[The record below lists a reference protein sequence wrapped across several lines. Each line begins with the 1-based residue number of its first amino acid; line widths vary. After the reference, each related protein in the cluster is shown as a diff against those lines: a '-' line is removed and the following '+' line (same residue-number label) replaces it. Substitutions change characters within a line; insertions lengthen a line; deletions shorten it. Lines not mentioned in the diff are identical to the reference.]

1 MKRTFLLLA
10 TLAANLS
17 IGTAADFR
25 REIRPILA
33 SYCYDCHGDDKPKGG
48 LRLTTRANALKGGE
62 SGDPAF
68 VAGQSAKSELLLRVA
83 SHDKDEV
90 MPPKGER
97 LSAREIELL
106 RQWIDAGAKWPENV
120 QHWAYEAPQRSEPPT
135 LQDPPAGTRN
145 VIDGF
150 VLARLQQEKLAP
162 SPEADRAT
170 LLRRVTLDLTG
181 LPPTPTEVDQFL
193 ADPNP
198 GAYER
203 TVNRLLASP
212 QFGVRW
218 ARPWLDLARY
228 ADSHGFQRDDLHD
241 LWPYR
246 DWVVRAL
253 NADMPFDQFTVEQL
267 AGDLLPNA
275 TAAQFVA
282 TGFNRGTPCNVE
294 AGTEPEENRVN
305 QVFDRVNTLGAVWL
319 GTTLECAQCHDH
331 KYDPISMR
339 EYYQFFAFFNQTA
352 LEADRAN
359 PKTPGSIRFLGPYR
373 ELQDEAQSAERATRL
388 VEQGQLKA
396 AITAREQEL
405 ATSNDD
411 WEAQQNAALRATAQ
425 THVLEI
431 AEFDSQAGSAHR
443 VLDDQ
448 SVLLSDDNVP
458 DKDTYT
464 VTVRTPLTGIT
475 GLKIEALTDA
485 SLPGK
490 GPGRGDAV
498 RPNFVLNEF
507 HVTAAPA
514 NANANANA
522 KAARV
527 KFTKATAS
535 FSQKNFPVEELLTG
549 TSGDKQSGWAINP
562 QFHQPHWAIFA
573 CAEPLGFVGGTTLTF
588 QFVQN
593 FGSGRTIGRLRVSA
607 LTGPLDREP
616 LPAELAKLLPI
627 PAAQRT
633 AAQGKNLA
641 EFRANQDS
649 VLARLRSELRQV
661 ELQLLKSKPSQT
673 LVMQELAEP
682 RMSTMFKRGVYTD
695 RGEPV
700 QPGTPA
706 VLPQSASEPRNRL
719 DLARWLVARG
729 NPLTARVV
737 VNRWWAEL
745 FGRGLVGTAE
755 DFGIKGEMPTHPEL
769 LDWLAV
775 EFMEGGWSMKKI
787 LRAMVTSATYRQSSK
802 ITPELF
808 ARDDQNKLL
817 ARGPRHRLDAEMIR
831 DNALAIGGL
840 LSLKQGGPPIRPPQP
855 DGLWE
860 KVGGQK
866 YDYQVSVGEDRYR
879 RGLYVVLKRGS
890 PYPSF
895 VNFDAS
901 ARLACTVKRSR
912 SNTPLQALT
921 LLNDPVYVEAAQA
934 FARRI
939 VAEQPDAPLDARLR
953 HAFRLAVARP
963 PKDLELQTLRR
974 LFAAQRAATNETA
987 AWQAVAVALLNLD
1000 ETITKG

>member
-1 MKRTFLLLA
+1 MRHGFRTLLLFLLGA
-10 TLAANLS
+10 SASAF
-17 IGTAADFR
+17 AVDFR
-25 REIRPILA
+25 RDIRPILA
-33 SYCYDCHGDDKPKGG
+33 VHCYDCHGEQKPKAE

-62 SGDPAF
+62 SETPAF
-68 VAGQSAKSELLLRVA
+68 VAGQSAKSELFLRVT

-106 RQWIDAGAKWPENV
+106 RQWIDAGAEWPDNV
-120 QHWAYEAPQRSEPPT
+120 KHWAYEPPRR
-135 LQDPPAGTRN
+135 PERPEIRN
-145 VIDGF
+145 PNQIRHDIDRF
-150 VLARLQQEKLAP
+150 VLARLEQEKLAP

-181 LPPTPTEVDQFL
+181 LPPSPGEVDQFL
-193 ADPNP
+193 ADPAP
-198 GAYER
+198 EAYER
-203 TVNRLLASP
+203 AVDRLLASP

-218 ARPWLDLARY
+218 ARPWLDLSRY
-228 ADSHGFQRDDLHD
+228 ADSHGFQRDDLRD

-253 NADMPFDQFTVEQL
+253 NADMPFDQFTVEQI

-275 TAAQFVA
+275 TMDQIVA

-319 GTTLECAQCHDH
+319 GTTLECSQCHDH
-331 KYDPISMR
+331 KYDPFSMR

-352 LEADRAN
+352 VEADRSN
-359 PKTPGSIRFLGPYR
+359 PKTPGSIRFIGPYR
-373 ELQDEAQSAERATRL
+373 ELADEAQSAQRAAL
-388 VEQGQLKA
+388 QAEQKQLSA
-396 AITAREQEL
+396 AIAEREKQL
-405 ATSNDD
+405 AADAAA
-411 WEAQQNAALRATAQ
+411 WEAQQLAMVQGTAQ

-443 VLDDQ
+443 VLDDR

-464 VTVRTPLTGIT
+464 ATVRTPLTGIT
-475 GLKIEALTDA
+475 GLKIEALTDP
-485 SLPGK
+485 SLPGQ
-490 GPGRGDAV
+490 GPGRGDAT

-507 HVTAAPA
+507 TVTAAPSA
-514 NANANANA
+514 GGAEPV
-522 KAARV
+522 RV
-527 KFTKATAS
+527 KFSKATAS
-535 FSQKNFPVEELLTG
+535 FSQKNFQVDELLTAANG
-549 TSGDKQSGWAINP
+549 EKQNGWAINP
-562 QFHQPHWAIFA
+562 QFHQPHWAVFA
-573 CAEPLGFVGGTTLTF
+573 CAEPVGFAGGATLTF
-588 QFVQN
+588 KLVQN
-593 FGSGRTIGRLRVSA
+593 FGSGRTIGRLRFSA
-607 LTGPLDREP
+607 LTGPLDGEA
-616 LPAELAKLLPI
+616 LPAELVDLLAA
-627 PAAQRT
+627 PAARRT
-633 AAQGKNLA
+633 AAQTKKL
-641 EFRANQDS
+641 
-649 VLARLRSELRQV
+649 SELRAAQDQPLAGLRTRLRQA
-661 ELQLLKSKPSQT
+661 ESKLLKLKPAQS

-700 QPGTPA
+700 QAGTPA
-706 VLPQSASEPRNRL
+706 ILHSANAEQRTRL
-719 DLARWLVARG
+719 DLARWLVARD
-729 NPLTARVV
+729 NPLTARVT

-745 FGRGLVGTAE
+745 FGRGLVGTPE

-775 EFMEGGWSMKKI
+775 EFMEGGWSMKKL
-787 LRAMVTSATYRQSSK
+787 LRTIVTSATYRQSSK
-802 ITPELF
+802 ITPELLV
-808 ARDDQNKLL
+808 RDDQNKLL

-866 YDYQVSVGEDRYR
+866 YDYEVSPGEEKYR

-901 ARLACTVKRSR
+901 ARMACTVKRSR

-921 LLNDPVYVEAAQA
+921 LLNDPVYVEATQA

-939 VAEQPDAPLDARLR
+939 VAEQPNATPDARLR
-953 HAFRLAVARP
+953 HAFRLAVARA
-963 PKDLELQTLRR
+963 PKEAELQTLRA
-974 LFAAQRAATNETA
+974 LFDAQRAASNETA
-987 AWQAVAVALLNLD
+987 AWQAVAAALLNLD